1 MKINPD
7 PSITLSSDARGPLI
21 QWVGVQWQGGFY
33 ALVLSGIKAVIK
45 TSPLRQSHLH
55 SGLDIEIHDGAPV
68 FMRPFELCYELAS
81 PAPIGL
87 DGEEFDWALIVNVP
101 NTSNLGCR
109 VQQVVGP
116 FWDEL
121 KSVSVR
127 HDGHDWLLVQP
138 RGLFNA

>member
-1 MKINPD
+1 MQINPD

-45 TSPLRQSHLH
+45 TIPLRQSHLH

-68 FMRPFELCYELAS
+68 FMRPFELCFELAS

-87 DGEEFDWALIVNVP
+87 DGEEFAWAIIVNVP